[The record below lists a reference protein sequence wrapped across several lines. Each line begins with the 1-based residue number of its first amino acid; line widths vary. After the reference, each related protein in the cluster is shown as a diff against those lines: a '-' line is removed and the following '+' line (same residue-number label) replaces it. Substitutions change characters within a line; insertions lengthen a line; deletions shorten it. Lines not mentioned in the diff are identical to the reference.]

1 MKKQSNNFRLE
12 LLEQIFYVVNKY
24 IMNISQSKKPRK
36 LSPNLLGIMEDITFL
51 TQLYAGGYTENG
63 NKEKDLEAVST
74 DQLVLI
80 LHNKKIKRN
89 I

>member
-1 MKKQSNNFRLE
+1 ME

-24 IMNISQSKKPRK
+24 IMNISQYKKPRK
-36 LSPNLLGIMEDITFL
+36 LSPNLLRFMEDITFL
-51 TQLYAGGYTENG
+51 KQLYAGGDTENG
-63 NKEKDLEAVST
+63 NKEKDLVVST

-80 LHNKKIKRN
+80 LHNNKIKRN

>member
-1 MKKQSNNFRLE
+1 MG
-12 LLEQIFYVVNKY
+12 LLEKIFYVVNKY
-24 IMNISQSKKPRK
+24 IMNISQSKMPRK
-36 LSPNLLGIMEDITFL
+36 LSPNLLRIMEDITFL

-63 NKEKDLEAVST
+63 NKEKDLGVVST